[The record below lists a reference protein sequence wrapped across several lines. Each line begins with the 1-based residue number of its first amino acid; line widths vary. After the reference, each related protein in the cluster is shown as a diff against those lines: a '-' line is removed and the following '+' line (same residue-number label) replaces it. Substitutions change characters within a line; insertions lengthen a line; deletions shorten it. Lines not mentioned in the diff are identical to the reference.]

1 MAAAEHPVQPEVAV
15 AKSLNHQRKLAELAA
30 RHAIAEEGGGE
41 ERRERE
47 RKSGKLSARERI
59 DFLLDEGTF
68 EETDKFVTHRA
79 TDFGMA
85 EMRVP
90 GDGFITGYGRV
101 HGRVVFVFAQDFTVF
116 GGSLSE
122 ANAAKIVKIMDM
134 AMRVG
139 APVIGLN
146 DSGGARIQE
155 GVVSLAGYTD
165 IFLRNTLASG
175 VVPQISAILGPCAG
189 GAVYSPAITDF
200 TVMTEGTSYMFVTG
214 PDVIKTVTHEDVT
227 KEALGGA
234 VTHNEISGV
243 AHFMAH
249 DDQECLAT
257 VRELLSF
264 LPSNNLDDA
273 PRREIQDDPAR
284 ADAALDTIIPEE
296 SNQPYDMVD
305 VISRVV
311 DDGYFFQVQEH
322 FARNIVVGFARM
334 AGRPVGI
341 VANQPAFLAGVLDIN
356 ASVKGARFVRFCDA
370 FNIPLI
376 TFEDVPGFMPGIQ
389 QEHGGIIRHGAKL
402 LYAFAEATVPKLTV
416 ITRKAYGG
424 AYCVMSSKHLRT
436 DLNLAWPT
444 AEIAVMGPEGAVNIV
459 YKRELETTVKRAE
472 AMWPQGKAFTEEEK
486 LAVLAEARKDK
497 VEEFRERFANPYV
510 AAERGYI
517 DAVVRPSETRRRLNS
532 ALDMLATKRDKNPAK
547 KHGNIPL

>member
-1 MAAAEHPVQPEVAV
+1 MATTERLVSQTASE
-15 AKSLNHQRKLAELAA
+15 AKIDPHQRNLAELAA
-30 RHAIAEEGGGE
+30 RHAIAEEGGGA
-41 ERRERE
+41 ERRARE
-47 RKSGKLSARERI
+47 HKAGKLSARERI

-85 EMRVP
+85 EQRVP
-90 GDGFITGYGRV
+90 GDGFVTGYGRV
-101 HGRVVFVFAQDFTVF
+101 HGRVVFCFAQDFTVF

-134 AMRVG
+134 AMKVG
-139 APVIGLN
+139 APVVGLN

-200 TVMTEGTSYMFVTG
+200 TLMTERTSYMFVTG

-227 KEALGGA
+227 KDALGGA

-249 DDQECLAT
+249 DDQECLAM

-273 PRREIQDDPAR
+273 PRKATTDDPGR
-284 ADAALDTIIPEE
+284 ADVALDTIVPTE

-305 VISRVV
+305 VIARVV

-436 DLNLAWPT
+436 DVNLAWPT

-459 YKRELETTVKRAE
+459 YKRELDAVVRRAE
-472 AMWPQGKAFTEEEK
+472 AVMPQGVSLSEEQKMEI
-486 LAVLAEARKDK
+486 LAEARSEK

-510 AAERGYI
+510 AAERGYV
-517 DAVVRPSETRRRLNS
+517 DAVIRPSETRRRLNA
-532 ALDMLATKRDKNPAK
+532 ALDMLATKREKNPAK